1 MKKTFNNPETFKA
14 YYAAQK
20 YAEKQ
25 GYSVGQMCGKN
36 PIALKKGNWNIA
48 KWKNLAPL
56 EKLDIDGHIT
66 SVDFRKGPVD
76 VEMFEGA
83 K

>member
-1 MKKTFNNPETFKA
+1 MKETFNNWGTFKA

-25 GYSVGQMCGKN
+25 GYSVGQMCGHHTLG
-36 PIALKKGNWNIA
+36 LKRGNWIIA
-48 KWKNLAPL
+48 KWKNLSPL

-66 SVDFRKGPVD
+66 SGDFRKGPVV
-76 VEMFEGA
+76 VEIFEGG